1 MSNILKINKKDSPLK
16 INMKAEETVAELIMY
31 GAIGESYWD
40 EDEISA
46 KSINKALKDLP
57 SSVQTIEVR
66 VNSAGGSVFDGVAI
80 YERLK
85 QHKAKVV
92 AYVDGIAASIAS
104 IIIMAAD
111 EIIMGDGAQIM
122 IHKPL
127 APVYGNSDELERM
140 INILDKI
147 EENMVSIYRKR
158 MSESRIEISR
168 MLSEETWFTS
178 DGAIEAGL
186 ADRKM
191 ADNEGIFAAASMLKN
206 ADWIRKKPDFEA
218 KKREE
223 LRKKIT
229 DIRKGFEGK
238 LARN

>member
-1 MSNILKINKKDSPLK
+1 MSDILKFKKQDSPIK
-16 INMKAEETVAELIMY
+16 INMRDEDTVAEITMY
-31 GAIGESYWD
+31 GSIGESYWD

-46 KSINKALKDLP
+46 KSVNKLLKDLP
-57 SSVQTIEVR
+57 KSVSTIEVR
-66 VNSAGGSVFDGVAI
+66 VNSPGGSVFDGVTI

-85 QHKAKVV
+85 QHNAKVI

-111 EIIMGDGAQIM
+111 EIIMGDGAQLM

-127 APVYGNSDELERM
+127 APVYGNADEFERM

-147 EENMVSIYRKR
+147 EENMISIYRKR
-158 MSESRIEISR
+158 MSESRVEIAK
-168 MLSEETWFTS
+168 MLSDETWFTS

-191 ADNEGIFAAASMLKN
+191 ADNEGIYAAASLLKK
-206 ADWIRKKPDFEA
+206 ADWIKKKPNFEA
-218 KKREE
+218 KRTNDIKKLIEE
-223 LRKKIT
+223 TRKK
-229 DIRKGFEGK
+229 FEGK
-238 LARN
+238 LAHK